1 MVSQRQR
8 LARKKYR
15 EEHPELFPIAE
26 PTPPK
31 DPDKKKKKKKSK
43 FKRKKE
49 ESNSTRDPNKPH
61 KKGFKKHP
69 LRVPGMKPGE
79 SCFICK
85 AKDHIAKLCPEKAQW
100 EKNKVCS
107 VLPFLFLAFHCSLS
121 LWRFCSD
128 NRVLFSKLLLQG
140 MWNLRIG
147 FSSPLLGKLLNLV
160 LPMLRLL
167 PSTIVTLKL
176 IVRGIGARVTW
187 IIWKSSVM
195 IIFWESGRIE
205 FKVFL

>member
-1 MVSQRQR
+1 
-8 LARKKYR
+8 
-15 EEHPELFPIAE
+15 
-26 PTPPK
+26 
-31 DPDKKKKKKKSK
+31 
-43 FKRKKE
+43 
-49 ESNSTRDPNKPH
+49 
-61 KKGFKKHP
+61 
-69 LRVPGMKPGE
+69 
-79 SCFICK
+79 
-85 AKDHIAKLCPEKAQW
+85 
-100 EKNKVCS
+100 
-107 VLPFLFLAFHCSLS
+107 
-121 LWRFCSD
+121 
-128 NRVLFSKLLLQG
+128 